1 MQQFKLKWG
10 HNCLNLQVEKQYPIY
25 SHYYLTFLLK
35 MLYIRIV
42 YLDLLQKY
50 TTQKYCY
57 PIASKFN
64 YFKFKASNSFIAFVS
79 LSVILYAFI

>member
-1 MQQFKLKWG
+1 MGNPYGKM
-10 HNCLNLQVEKQYPIY
+10 HNTIVILLFNF
-25 SHYYLTFLLK
+25 FLFK